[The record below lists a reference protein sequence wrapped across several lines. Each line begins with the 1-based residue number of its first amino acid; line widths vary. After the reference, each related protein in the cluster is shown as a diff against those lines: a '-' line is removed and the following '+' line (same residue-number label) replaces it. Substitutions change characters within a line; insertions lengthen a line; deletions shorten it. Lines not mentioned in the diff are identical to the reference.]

1 MQEPDCLQ
9 NAFENHGL
17 EGLTAEYAQKHIASG
32 KQPVRYMTVW
42 RVFIYIAVWRVFYYK
57 YSAWIKFIEIIK
69 FFQMIQRV
77 G

>member
-32 KQPVRYMTVW
+32 KQPVRYMTV
-42 RVFIYIAVWRVFYYK
+42 
-57 YSAWIKFIEIIK
+57 
-69 FFQMIQRV
+69 
-77 G
+77 